1 MKGRTPT
8 PLDPSLRLRA
18 QVAILKE
25 VAVDYSG
32 RTIDN
37 IIDNIEQRIK
47 AIEEHER
54 RENGLP

>member
-1 MKGRTPT
+1 MKDNRPT
-8 PLDPSLRLRA
+8 PLDPALRLRA

-25 VAVDYSG
+25 VAIDYSG

-54 RENGLP
+54 RENGMP

>member
-1 MKGRTPT
+1 MPKHPT
-8 PLDPSLRLRA
+8 PLDPALRLRA

-25 VAVDYSG
+25 VAIDYSG

-47 AIEEHER
+47 TIEDHER
-54 RENGLP
+54 RENSLP